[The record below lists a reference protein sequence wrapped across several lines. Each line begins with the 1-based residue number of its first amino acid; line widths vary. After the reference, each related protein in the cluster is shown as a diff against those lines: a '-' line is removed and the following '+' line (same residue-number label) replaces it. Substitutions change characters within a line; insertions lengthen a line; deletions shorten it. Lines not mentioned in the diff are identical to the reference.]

1 MLAACRKRPLFTGV
15 PQAELMLFFDG
26 FSSRHEQAAEKPPN
40 PRWAADIAGIG
51 VGKVT
56 NE

>member
-1 MLAACRKRPLFTGV
+1 MLTACRKRPLFTGV

-51 VGKVT
+51 VG
-56 NE
+56 